1 MSILCKRALP
11 LFLLVTVPT
20 AALAQ
25 SLPTSQPAFMRLI
38 REDVKPG
45 RNAEH
50 AKVETGWP
58 AAFERAKSP
67 DYCLGLESMT
77 NNEAW
82 FIIPFASYAAMGEML
97 ARERGPVLGAEIGR
111 LSRADGDLINSLRTI
126 ELRARPEL
134 SHGAYPDLSK
144 QRYWEITVYRMR
156 PGTSEVFSQ
165 IAKAYGAAL
174 DRSGG
179 KTGYRVYEVMAGMPT
194 PTYFVFSSVSSFGDF
209 DKLLAEGDATMKAM
223 NPDEAAAGKKFDEGL
238 VSSETFRF
246 QLSPEMSYVPSDVR
260 SSDPAFWGPKK
271 PATTPAAPAPKPG
284 Q

>member
-1 MSILCKRALP
+1 MRISTRVLP
-11 LFLLVTVPT
+11 LFLLATVPV

-25 SLPTSQPAFMRLI
+25 SLPTTQPEFIRLI
-38 REDVKPG
+38 REDVKQG
-45 RNAEH
+45 RAAEH
-50 AKVETGWP
+50 AKLEAGWP

-67 DYCLGLESMT
+67 DFYLGLESMT

-82 FIIPFASYAAMGEML
+82 FLIPSASYAAMGEML
-97 ARERGPVLGAEIGR
+97 ARERDPGIASELAR
-111 LSRADGDLINSLRTI
+111 LSRADAELINSSRTI

-134 SHGAYPDLSK
+134 SHGSYPDLSK

-156 PGTSEVFSQ
+156 PGTYEAFSQ

-179 KTGYRVYEVMAGMPT
+179 KLGYRVYEVVAGAPT
-194 PTYFVFSSVSSFGDF
+194 PTYYVFASVSSFGDF

-223 NPDEAAAGKKFDEGL
+223 TPDEGAIGKKFDEGL
-238 VSSETFRF
+238 ISSETFRLR
-246 QLSPEMSYVPSDVR
+246 LSPEMSYVSKDVR
-260 SSDPAFWGPKK
+260 ATDPAFWMPKAAVTK
-271 PATTPAAPAPKPG
+271 PAAPKPA